1 MAALSRAE
9 AERAR
14 LAALLGPDWPGP
26 GLADIACRAT
36 TRFGGWIREDLALTD
51 AAGEVVPAW
60 FLRPPDGAAPVPA
73 VLYVH
78 AHGNAYGIGRS
89 ELFDG
94 RPMLRRPYAEDLVQ
108 AGLAVLCLDLPG
120 FGARAEP
127 GESARAKAALWR
139 GGTLLGRMLAELRAG
154 IDLLA
159 AHPLVRADR
168 IGALGASMGSTLAFW
183 LAALDPR
190 LRATAALCSLADLE
204 MLIDSGAHDGH
215 GIYMMVPG
223 LTRAFRTGQ
232 IAGLAAPRALLI
244 GAGMA
249 DWSTPPEAFARARA
263 DLEAAYAAA
272 GAAPAL
278 AFVVDAG
285 AGHEETP
292 EMRAAVLDLFAR
304 DLADG

>member
-1 MAALSRAE
+1 
-9 AERAR
+9 
-14 LAALLGPDWPGP
+14 
-26 GLADIACRAT
+26 
-36 TRFGGWIREDLALTD
+36 
-51 AAGEVVPAW
+51 
-60 FLRPPDGAAPVPA
+60 
-73 VLYVH
+73 
-78 AHGNAYGIGRS
+78 
-89 ELFDG
+89 
-94 RPMLRRPYAEDLVQ
+94 
-108 AGLAVLCLDLPG
+108 
-120 FGARAEP
+120 
-127 GESARAKAALWR
+127 
-139 GGTLLGRMLAELRAG
+139 
-154 IDLLA
+154 
-159 AHPLVRADR
+159 
-168 IGALGASMGSTLAFW
+168 MGSTLAFW